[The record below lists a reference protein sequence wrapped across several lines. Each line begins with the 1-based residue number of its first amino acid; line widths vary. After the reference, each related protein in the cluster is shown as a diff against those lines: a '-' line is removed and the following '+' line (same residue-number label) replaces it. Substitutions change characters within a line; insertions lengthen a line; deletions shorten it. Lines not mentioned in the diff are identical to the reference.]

1 MERNVKKKIAKESK
15 VKKKKKKKKN
25 KSLPHHKVIG
35 TRALPALYSGK
46 CGGRQGSGPGG
57 ADASLL
63 VDGLPGFLKQGKEI
77 SFRAA

>member
-35 TRALPALYSGK
+35 TRALL
-46 CGGRQGSGPGG
+46 

-77 SFRAA
+77 SFGVA

>member
-1 MERNVKKKIAKESK
+1 MHYGEK
-15 VKKKKKKKKN
+15 VVAQKN